1 MNDDYITKRPY
12 RLLTEEF
19 FKYINISE
27 ADMLLLFNFDKD
39 RLEEFYSATNLS
51 ELSEFE
57 LECFLAL
64 IDNHLTVDYFDK
76 FIDDDEH
83 EYVWNHGKR
92 LRTLIIDEQFKR
104 GYKKDVKDFISV
116 FEPIRKRTSD

>member
-1 MNDDYITKRPY
+1 MSDDYITKRPY

-27 ADMLLLFNFDKD
+27 VDMLLLFNFDKD
-39 RLEEFYSATNLS
+39 RLEEFYSATDLS

-104 GYKKDVKDFISV
+104 GYKKDVKDFMSV
-116 FEPIRKRTSD
+116 IEPVRKRTSD